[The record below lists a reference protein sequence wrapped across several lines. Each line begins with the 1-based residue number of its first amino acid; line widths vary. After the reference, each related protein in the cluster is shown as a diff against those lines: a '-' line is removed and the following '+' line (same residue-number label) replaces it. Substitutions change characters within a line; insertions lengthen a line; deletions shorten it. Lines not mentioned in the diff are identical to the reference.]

1 MLHAAQKRFK
11 GVGWVKSKQKWRAR
25 IDIERKTT
33 TLGYFD
39 DEVEAAERWDEAKM
53 ATGEFMKLNFP
64 NAPAAV
70 TASAN
75 AVAAAGTSV
84 INLKGAYYNSNGWYS
99 NIRIP
104 GTNEIKHLGRFS
116 TQQEAHSAHAIAHS
130 CLHKKEQITEVFCE
144 QFSLLKEKILQV
156 LQHKRK
162 HKTVCSLKYVLLL
175 LYYV

>member
-1 MLHAAQKRFK
+1 MLDAPQKRFK
-11 GVGWVKSKQKWRAR
+11 GVGWYKPMQKWRAR

-70 TASAN
+70 TARAN
-75 AVAAAGTSV
+75 AVAAGGTSV
-84 INLKGAYYNSNGWYS
+84 INLKGAYYERGWYS

-104 GTNEIKHLGRFS
+104 GTSEVRYLGRFS
-116 TQQEAHSAHAIAHS
+116 TQQEAHSAHVIAHS
-130 CLHKKEQITEVFCE
+130 YLHKKEQTTEVFCE
-144 QFSLLKEKILQV
+144 QFSLLKEEILQV
-156 LQHKRK
+156 VQHKRK
-162 HKTVCSLKYVLLL
+162 HNTVCSLKHVLLL